1 MKKII
6 FSILAILSLALPALG
21 QYTVPTFT
29 AGALG
34 SASTV
39 ATPTFSPVAGTY
51 SSTQTV
57 TISTTTPLAVLCYTT
72 DGSTPTESLNLCSG
86 GTTSTY
92 STPISVATTQ
102 TVKAIG
108 TLAGSTDSLVGSA
121 AYTISA
127 GTPAPV
133 GTPVCG
139 HSAGSAFG
147 LSYTP
152 HAAGDGLL
160 IVWGVSS
167 TTETLSTVTDNGTSG
182 GSSYTVLSGQTGQHG
197 SARSL
202 QLAYTKTLAASVSTI
217 TITGSTTVS
226 SMVACVMEFS
236 NVSAVANLTGTAL
249 TTTGT
254 YTSGTTPQ
262 CTIANTT
269 DYVFMGGIGSSSAT
283 AFTSNNGTVVY
294 YNYAASQFTWG
305 QYVADALPT
314 GVINYASGN
323 MSLACVDVQ

>member
-294 YNYAASQFTWG
+294 YNYAANQFTWG

-314 GVINYASGN
+314 GVINYAGGN